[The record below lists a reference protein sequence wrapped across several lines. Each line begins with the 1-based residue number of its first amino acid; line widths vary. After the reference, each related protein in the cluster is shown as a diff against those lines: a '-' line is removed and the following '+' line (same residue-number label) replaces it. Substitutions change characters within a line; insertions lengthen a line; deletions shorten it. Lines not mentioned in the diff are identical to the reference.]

1 MQKEI
6 ETTVEYDTNI
16 TLRNVSD
23 FKRVLVS
30 NYKAQLEAQLKDPET
45 AKAFMANA
53 IAIIQQN
60 PKLLNCTPHTVFNG
74 LMIMASLKL
83 MPSAI
88 SGEAYLIPYKNK
100 GVDEAQFQ
108 LGYQGLV
115 TLFYRAGVRS
125 IASEIVHKKDKFSFI
140 NGVVEHSPDV
150 FADDRGV
157 AIGAYVVV
165 ELQAGGRVYKV
176 MSAKEILAIGQ
187 RFSKSFASEF
197 SPWNVKND
205 PQLWQ
210 WKKTVL
216 KQAAKLIPKNETI
229 YKAVEYDNVDSVISD
244 RKNNDARMAE
254 AVADSAS
261 LTMGALEQPKTPATE
276 DTAEPND

>member
-1 MQKEI
+1 MQTEKEI
-6 ETTVEYDTNI
+6 TVEHDTKKEIKTVAN
-16 TLRNVSD
+16 
-23 FKRVLVS
+23 FKEVLVK

-125 IASEIVHKKDKFSFI
+125 IASEIVYKKDKFSFI
-140 NGVVEHSPDV
+140 NGVVEHSPDI
-150 FADDRGV
+150 FAEDRGD
-157 AIGAYVVV
+157 AIGAYVAV
-165 ELQAGGRVYKV
+165 ELQAGGRIYKA

-187 RFSKSFASEF
+187 KFSKSFSSEY

-205 PQLWQ
+205 PQRWQ

-229 YKAVEYDNVDSVISD
+229 YKAVEADNADSIISD
-244 RKNNDARMAE
+244 RIKIARTESAGLSMGNFELPPADTTEVIIDDAA
-254 AVADSAS
+254 
-261 LTMGALEQPKTPATE
+261 
-276 DTAEPND
+276 

>member
-1 MQKEI
+1 MQTEKEI
-6 ETTVEYDTNI
+6 TVEHDTKKEIKTVAN
-16 TLRNVSD
+16 
-23 FKRVLVS
+23 FKEVLVK

-125 IASEIVHKKDKFSFI
+125 IASEIVYKKDKFSFI
-140 NGVVEHSPDV
+140 NGVVEHSPDI
-150 FADDRGV
+150 FAEDRGD
-157 AIGAYVVV
+157 AIGAYVAV
-165 ELQAGGRVYKV
+165 ELQAGGRIYKA

-187 RFSKSFASEF
+187 KFSKSFSSEY

-205 PQLWQ
+205 PQRWQ

-216 KQAAKLIPKNETI
+216 KQEAKLIPKNETI
-229 YKAVEYDNVDSVISD
+229 YKAVEADNADSIISD
-244 RKNNDARMAE
+244 RIKIARTESAGLSMGNFELPPADTTEVIIDDAA
-254 AVADSAS
+254 
-261 LTMGALEQPKTPATE
+261 
-276 DTAEPND
+276 